1 MALEKQ
7 TLEELKNKLESA
19 NLEID
24 SDRKRIKVID
34 DTIICLEKELEK
46 LEIDYNEVKGK
57 QMLKENPS
65 KYFRPIKLNH
75 LKALG
80 ISSGLGSIIALIPF
94 LISNSTS
101 LEIFLVAPIVGSI
114 YLTGN
119 YFNVTKDIRKE
130 IKNTN
135 LFEIDAELSDIETKK
150 LSLETE
156 IKELKEEKNNKWV
169 RIRENGSLTYM
180 LNSEITYAEEKEDK
194 KEAVSKP
201 KQFVKTEKNNK

>member
-1 MALEKQ
+1 MEVDNQ
-7 TLEELKNKLESA
+7 TLEELKNRLENA
-19 NLEID
+19 NLEIKN
-24 SDRKRIKVID
+24 DRERIKNIE
-34 DTIICLEKELEK
+34 DTIIVLEKELEK

-57 QMLKENPS
+57 QILKTNPS

-75 LKALG
+75 LKAFGFSVG
-80 ISSGLGSIIALIPF
+80 IVSGVALITF
-94 LISNSTS
+94 LISESVS
-101 LEIFLVAPIVGSI
+101 LEIFLVAPVVGGL

-169 RIRENGSLTYM
+169 KIRENGSLIYM
-180 LNSEITYAEEKEDK
+180 LESEIRYTEEAEETKTVD
-194 KEAVSKP
+194 KP
-201 KQFVKTEKNNK
+201 KQFVKKEKNNN

>member
-1 MALEKQ
+1 MVVDKQILED
-7 TLEELKNKLESA
+7 LKNKLEMA
-19 NLEID
+19 DLEID

-34 DTIICLEKELEK
+34 DTIICLEKELEQ

-57 QMLKENPS
+57 QLLKENPS

-75 LKALG
+75 LKAFG
-80 ISSGLGSIIALIPF
+80 FSSGLVSVIALIPF
-94 LISNSTS
+94 LISNSVS
-101 LEIFLVAPIVGSI
+101 LEIFLVAPIVGGL

-150 LSLETE
+150 LGLETE

-169 RIRENGSLTYM
+169 KIRENGSLIYM
-180 LNSEITYAEEKEDK
+180 LESEIRYAEEAEETKTVD
-194 KEAVSKP
+194 KP
-201 KQFVKTEKNNK
+201 KQFVKKEKNNN

>member
-1 MALEKQ
+1 MGVENQ
-7 TLEELKNKLESA
+7 TLEELKKRLESA
-19 NLEID
+19 NLEIAN
-24 SDRKRIKVID
+24 DRNRIKNIE
-34 DTIICLEKELEK
+34 DTIIVLEKELEK

-57 QMLKENPS
+57 QLLKENPS

-130 IKNTN
+130 IKKTN
-135 LFEIDAELSDIETKK
+135 LFEIDAELSEIETKK
-150 LSLETE
+150 LGLETE

-169 RIRENGSLTYM
+169 RIRENGSLIYM
-180 LNSEITYAEEKEDK
+180 LNSEIRYAEEAEETKTAD
-194 KEAVSKP
+194 KP
-201 KQFVKTEKNNK
+201 KQFIKKEKNNK

>member
-1 MALEKQ
+1 MALKKQ
-7 TLEELKNKLESA
+7 TLEELKNKLENA

-130 IKNTN
+130 IKKTN
-135 LFEIDAELSDIETKK
+135 LFEIDAELSEIETKK
-150 LSLETE
+150 LGLETE

-169 RIRENGSLTYM
+169 RIRENGSLIYM
-180 LNSEITYAEEKEDK
+180 LESEIRYAEEAEETKTVD
-194 KEAVSKP
+194 KP
-201 KQFVKTEKNNK
+201 KQFVKKEKNNN

>member
-7 TLEELKNKLESA
+7 TLEELKTRLENA

-46 LEIDYNEVKGK
+46 LEIDYNEVKGM
-57 QMLKENPS
+57 QLLKTNPS
-65 KYFRPIKLNH
+65 KYFRPIKIDH
-75 LKALG
+75 LKALVF
-80 ISSGLGSIIALIPF
+80 SSGLGSVIALIPF
-94 LISNSTS
+94 LVSESVS
-101 LEIFLVAPIVGSI
+101 LEIFLVAPIAGSL

-130 IKNTN
+130 IKKTN
-135 LFEIDAELSDIETKK
+135 LFEIDAELSEIETKK
-150 LSLETE
+150 LGLETE

-169 RIRENGSLTYM
+169 KIRENGSLTYM
-180 LNSEITYAEEKEDK
+180 LESEIRYAEEEKETKTVDK
-194 KEAVSKP
+194 S
-201 KQFVKTEKNNK
+201 KQFVKRVDNK

>member
-1 MALEKQ
+1 MGVENQ
-7 TLEELKNKLESA
+7 TLEELKKRLESA
-19 NLEID
+19 NLEIAN
-24 SDRKRIKVID
+24 DRKRIKNIE
-34 DTIICLEKELEK
+34 DTIIVLEKELEK

-57 QMLKENPS
+57 QLLKENPS

-101 LEIFLVAPIVGSI
+101 LEIFLVAPIVGGV

-119 YFNVTKDIRKE
+119 YFSVTKDIRKE
-130 IKNTN
+130 IKKTN

-169 RIRENGSLTYM
+169 KIRENGSLIYM
-180 LNSEITYAEEKEDK
+180 LESEIRYAEEAEETKTVD
-194 KEAVSKP
+194 KP